1 MCFIHLKEVIESIN
15 LIKSPKYLEVVLH
28 IVIIILMLLY
38 TVLLNSLKALSL
50 TRNYL
55 IIMLA
60 II

>member
-1 MCFIHLKEVIESIN
+1 MCFIHLKEVMESIT

-28 IVIIILMLLY
+28 IVIITLMLLY

>member
-1 MCFIHLKEVIESIN
+1 MCFIHLKEVIEPIN

>member
-28 IVIIILMLLY
+28 IVIITLMLLY